1 MSKRLYVGSL
11 PYAVDDAKLREM
23 FAKFGEVV
31 DAKVITDRM
40 SGQSKGFGFVEMSND
55 DEASKA
61 MAPHT
66 EGGLNGSSEGGR
78 NLVVNEARERE
89 ERPAGGNPRYG
100 GGNSGGQTSHY
111 SSPRP
116 QHDAA
121 PEAPSAPADEA

>member
-23 FAKFGEVV
+23 FAGYGDVV

-40 SGQSKGFGFVEMSND
+40 SGQSKGFGFVELED
-55 DEASKA
+55 GAAAKA
-61 MAPHT
+61 MASDK
-66 EGGLNGSSEGGR
+66 EGGLNGAVVDGR
-78 NLVVNEARERE
+78 TLVVNEARERE

-100 GGNSGGQTSHY
+100 GGNGGGGTSHY

-116 QHDAA
+116 QQSAA
-121 PEAPSAPADEA
+121 PEAPADEQA